1 MRAFVSFV
9 TSVSFAQPKASVSV
23 VPPKAAVSF
32 TGVVFVVAFASMAS
46 ASDRSRALTTAAF
59 DAAYNLDHAEAI
71 SYLTK
76 ALEADP
82 NDPDAHRAAAVIA
95 WLRIGF
101 LRGSI
106 TIDDYLGNVT
116 KPNINML
123 PPPPEEAQRFQ
134 THITRALELAEA
146 GLRAHPRD
154 PEAHFRVGSVVGVNA
169 SYGATVEGKILAS
182 FRAARRAYDAHE
194 KVLELNPA
202 RKDAGLIVGTYRY
215 IVSAMSLPVRLMAYV
230 VGFGG
235 GRERGLKMIEE
246 AAAYPSLTQTD
257 AKFALLLLYNRE
269 RRFDAAMRVVLELQ
283 KQYPRN
289 RQLWYEAGTTLLRA
303 GRYAPAEAMLDE
315 GIRRRDDDRRERMYG
330 EDALWHYKRGVA
342 RARRG
347 RVDAARED
355 FRVPLTREARDWV
368 RGRAHT
374 ELGQLALQTGDRE
387 QARREYRLAIQLL
400 TRGND
405 PVGKAEAEAL
415 LRQAR

>member
-1 MRAFVSFV
+1 MTNPFAALAPFVSFV
-9 TSVSFAQPKASVSV
+9 SPKAIVSFVTF
-23 VPPKAAVSF
+23 VSF
-32 TGVVFVVAFASMAS
+32 VAYASMAS
-46 ASDRSRALTTAAF
+46 ASERSRELTKAAF
-59 DAAYNLDHAEAI
+59 DAAYNLDHAEANAF
-71 SYLTK
+71 LTQ
-76 ALEADP
+76 AIEADP
-82 NDPDAHRAAAVIA
+82 KDPDAHRAVAVIA

-106 TIDDYLGNVT
+106 TVDDYLGNVT

-123 PPPPEEAQRFQ
+123 PPPPDEAQRFH
-134 THITRALELAEA
+134 THIARALELVERD
-146 GLRAHPRD
+146 LRARPRD
-154 PEAHFRVGSVVGVNA
+154 PEAHFRIGSIVGIQA
-169 SYGATVEGKILAS
+169 SYGATVEGKILGS

-194 KVLELNPA
+194 KVLELSPA

-230 VGFGG
+230 AGFGG

-246 AAAYPSLTQTD
+246 AAAFPSETQTD

-269 RRFDAAMRVVLELQ
+269 RQFDDAMRVVIELQ

-303 GRYAPAEAMLDE
+303 GRFQQAEAMLDE
-315 GIRRRDDDRRERMYG
+315 GIRRRDSDRRERMYG
-330 EDALWHYKRGVA
+330 EDAMWHYKRGVA
-342 RARRG
+342 RVRLG
-347 RVDAARED
+347 RVEAAHED
-355 FRVPLTREARDWV
+355 LQVPLTREARDWV
-368 RGRAHT
+368 RGRAHA
-374 ELGQLALQTGDRE
+374 ELGQLALKRGDPE

-415 LRQAR
+415 LRRVP